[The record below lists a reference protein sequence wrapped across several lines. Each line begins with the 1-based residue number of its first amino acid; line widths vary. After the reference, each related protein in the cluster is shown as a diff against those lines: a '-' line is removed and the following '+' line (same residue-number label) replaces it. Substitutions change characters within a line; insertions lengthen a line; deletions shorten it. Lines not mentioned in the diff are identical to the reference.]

1 MSAWRLFI
9 LSFLSNKYLY
19 MFIPKH
25 GFLEEAFLHCL
36 GRSFNQR
43 DVGHTL
49 ICYSWEKADIRATI
63 QVQRFQ
69 LRHEAFCLTRFSDW
83 GGVEETRPEDSF
95 VGPVTVLPLPRG
107 SRLEK
112 KAEVSEM
119 GARPTCCGQPWIIPD
134 EGAEQCHA
142 SGHFGVPKPGDF
154 GLCVGRS
161 IDSVCIPTQT
171 PLPRNS
177 HWRVF
182 A

>member
-83 GGVEETRPEDSF
+83 GGVEETRPEDSS
-95 VGPVTVLPLPRG
+95 VGPVIVLPLTRKPAGEEGRG
-107 SRLEK
+107 FWD
-112 KAEVSEM
+112 
-119 GARPTCCGQPWIIPD
+119 GGQAHLLW
-134 EGAEQCHA
+134 
-142 SGHFGVPKPGDF
+142 PGLDHTWW
-154 GLCVGRS
+154 GGWTMSCQRALWG
-161 IDSVCIPTQT
+161 P
-171 PLPRNS
+171 
-177 HWRVF
+177 
-182 A
+182 